1 MSDAAPSAAPTT
13 ASSAPALDGFALIL
27 GASSGFGEACAL
39 SLAAAGLDIVGVHLD
54 RRSTM
59 PQVEALQGK
68 IRELGRQAWF
78 YNVNAADELKRR
90 EVLEDVK
97 RRLDERGKNEKVRV
111 LLHSL
116 AFGTL
121 LPFIADG
128 PQGTTV
134 LSSEQATQKQVEMTL
149 DVMANS
155 LIYWTQDVFT
165 RSMFHEHARIFA
177 MTSTGAWS
185 IWPKYGIVSAAKA
198 ALESHIRVLAHELG
212 PRGITA
218 NALCAG
224 VTDTA
229 ALRKIPGN
237 DLMIAAALRK
247 NPHHRLTKVEDVARA
262 IVSLSQPGLY
272 WMTGNTINVDGG
284 EAIAG

>member
-1 MSDAAPSAAPTT
+1 MSSAAPATDSLQPT
-13 ASSAPALDGFALIL
+13 LDGYALIL

-39 SLAAAGLDIVGVHLD
+39 SLAAAGMNIIGVHLD

-59 PQVEALQGK
+59 PQVEALQEK
-68 IRELGRQAWF
+68 LRAMGRQAWF
-78 YNVNAADELKRR
+78 YNVNAADETKRR
-90 EVLEDVK
+90 DVLDDVK
-97 RRLDERGKNEKVRV
+97 KRLDERGQGEKIRV

-121 LPFIADG
+121 LPFVADSG
-128 PQGTTV
+128 V
-134 LSSEQATQKQVEMTL
+134 ANEQASQKQVEMTL

-155 LIYWTQDVFT
+155 LIYWTQDT
-165 RSMFHEHARIFA
+165 LKRDLFHPHGRIFA
-177 MTSTGAWS
+177 MTSTGSWS

-198 ALESHIRVLAHELG
+198 ALESHIRVLAYELG

-224 VTDTA
+224 VTETA
-229 ALRKIPGN
+229 ALKKIPGN
-237 DLMIAAALRK
+237 DLMIASAIRK
-247 NPHHRLTKVEDVARA
+247 NPFHRLTKVEDVARA
-262 IVSLSQPGLY
+262 IVPLCQPCMY
-272 WMTGNTINVDGG
+272 WMNGNVINVDGG